1 MMSYQIENICKEIK
15 IVTKELN
22 SNSGVKNTITQ
33 MKNSSERLNTRFK
46 LAEESVNLKIG
57 QLRLS
62 RLRNRRKKEWRK
74 MNSVREMWDTIKHSN
89 ICIMEVP

>member
-62 RLRNRRKKEWRK
+62 RLRNRRKKE
-74 MNSVREMWDTIKHSN
+74 
-89 ICIMEVP
+89 